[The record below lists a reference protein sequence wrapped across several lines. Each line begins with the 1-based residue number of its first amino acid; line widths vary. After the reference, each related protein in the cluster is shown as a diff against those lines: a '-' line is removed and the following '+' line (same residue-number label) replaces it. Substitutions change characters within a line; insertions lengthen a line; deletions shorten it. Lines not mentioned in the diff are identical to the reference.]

1 MSQNKPS
8 KPEDE
13 YFAAEEVEAK
23 RKLAFYQGQVLA
35 EQGQV
40 LAEQQREALK
50 KLHYMKC
57 PRCGLDLQRL
67 VEGTVHLDTCF
78 NCKGVF
84 LEEKDLERLK
94 VEAAHEHRKVPL
106 IGAILDLFRHH

>member
-1 MSQNKPS
+1 MSLDKPS

-23 RKLAFYQGQVLA
+23 RKLAFRQGQA
-35 EQGQV
+35 M
-40 LAEQQREALK
+40 AAQQREDLK

-57 PRCGLDLQRL
+57 PKCGFDLHALD
-67 VEGTVHLDTCF
+67 EGKVHVDSCF

-84 LEEKDLERLK
+84 LDAGELQKLK
-94 VEAAHEHRKVPL
+94 SEAVNEHRKTPL
-106 IGAILDLFRHH
+106 ISAILDLFKHA

>member
-1 MSQNKPS
+1 MSLDKPS

-23 RKLAFYQGQVLA
+23 RKLAFQQGQALA
-35 EQGQV
+35 
-40 LAEQQREALK
+40 AQQREALK

-57 PRCGLDLQRL
+57 PKCGFDLHALD
-67 VEGTVHLDTCF
+67 EGKVHVDSCF

-84 LEEKDLERLK
+84 LDAGELQKLK
-94 VEAAHEHRKVPL
+94 TEATHEHRKTPL
-106 IGAILDLFRHH
+106 ISSILDLFKHS